1 MSNEQPL
8 PINSEYITLSQFLKA
23 ANLIGSGGEA
33 KLYLTEFSVLVNG
46 ESENRRGRKL
56 RVGDVVAAPQEPP
69 YRLVAGDPNAENS
82 EDDAA

>member
-1 MSNEQPL
+1 MSNEQHL
-8 PINSEYITLSQFLKA
+8 PINSETITLSQFLKA

-33 KLYLTEFSVLVNG
+33 KLYLAEFAVVVNG

-56 RVGDVVAAPQEPP
+56 RVGDVVVAPGEPP
-69 YRLVAGDPNAENS
+69 YRLIEGDPNAEND